1 MPGCRCALIAHRV
14 SNGESPCSAETGAY
28 CQARKRLPETFV
40 AQVARQSGAAL
51 EAEVHSAWLWKG
63 RRVLVYDGSSVSMPD
78 TPQNQRDYPQPDTQK
93 PGLGFPHARIAA
105 VFSLACGAILDM
117 GICRY
122 AGKGQSD
129 LGLLRTLLHVFLPGD
144 VMLADRL
151 MCSWTEMVMLKQRG
165 VDCVCRFTSHRRADF
180 RRGKRLGKG
189 DHIVCWPKPAK
200 PRTIESAAYAL
211 LPEFLMVREVLLR
224 LNVPGFRSKTI
235 IVATTLLDRK
245 QAPLDAL
252 LELYRER

>member
-105 VFSLACGAILDM
+105 VFSLACGAILDLETVAM
-117 GICRY
+117 
-122 AGKGQSD
+122 Q
-129 LGLLRTLLHVFLPGD
+129 V
-144 VMLADRL
+144 
-151 MCSWTEMVMLKQRG
+151 
-165 VDCVCRFTSHRRADF
+165 
-180 RRGKRLGKG
+180 RGKAIWGCCERYCTSFSP
-189 DHIVCWPKPAK
+189 VMSCWRIASCAHGQ
-200 PRTIESAAYAL
+200 RW
-211 LPEFLMVREVLLR
+211 
-224 LNVPGFRSKTI
+224 
-235 IVATTLLDRK
+235 
-245 QAPLDAL
+245 
-252 LELYRER
+252 